1 MYCWHEAHTGSGG
14 GGVKCKQ
21 MSAASPEMLVTTYQ
35 FTGSHTGEDN
45 FKRKRNTSRKIWRWQ
60 NTQRTPKHRKAHNT
74 WWLLKM

>member
-45 FKRKRNTSRKIWRWQ
+45 FKRKRNTSRKI
-60 NTQRTPKHRKAHNT
+60 
-74 WWLLKM
+74 